1 MGVVMLTNN
10 NTLIRI
16 LALSLLVLGVS
27 SAWSGPVIQNWQTKN
42 GASVLFVST
51 SDLPMVDLRVVFDAG
66 SARDAAKPGLSL
78 LTNALLTDGAGKWDA
93 DQIALRMDSV
103 GAALGSGS
111 RRDMAWV
118 SLRTLTEQKAFDTS
132 VSTLTEII
140 KAPTF
145 LTDALERNRKMML
158 AGLQREEQSPGAVAK
173 KQFMQTVF
181 GSHPYAIH
189 GGGTK
194 ESLAV
199 ITRDDLVAFHKRYY
213 VAKNATI
220 SIVGALDRKQAES
233 LAERISSGMQAGEAA
248 PALPQVAT
256 LKQAEDKSIPFP
268 SSQSHILLGQPGM
281 HRGDPD
287 YFALYVGNHIL
298 GGSGLV
304 SLLSDEV
311 REKRGLSYS
320 VYSYFSP
327 MRADGPF
334 IMGAQTKNDQA
345 KLALDVIR
353 KTLNDYIQRGPT
365 EQELLAAKQNITGGF
380 PLNIASNGKIVE
392 YISMI
397 GFYKLPLDHLETF
410 VGKVNAITKEQI
422 KEAFKRRLHPDR
434 FVTVVVGNG
443 KG

>member
-1 MGVVMLTNN
+1 MLTK
-10 NTLIRI
+10 TLMRTV
-16 LALSLLVLGVS
+16 ALLISALVCAT
-27 SAWSGPVIQNWQTKN
+27 AWSGPVIHKWQTKS
-42 GASVLFVST
+42 GATVLFVEA

-66 SARDAAKPGLSL
+66 SARDGDKPGLSL
-78 LTNALLTDGAGKWDA
+78 LTNAVLTDGAGQWNA

-103 GAALGSGS
+103 GANLGSGS
-111 RRDMAWV
+111 LRDMAWV
-118 SLRTLTEQKAFDTS
+118 SLRTLTEKNAFETS
-132 VSTLTEII
+132 VSTLTEIL

-145 LTDALERNRKMML
+145 PQDALERNRKMML
-158 AGLQREEQSPGAVAK
+158 ASLQQEQQSPGAIAK
-173 KQFMQTVF
+173 KQFMQLLF
-181 GSHPYAIH
+181 SSHPYATH
-189 GGGTK
+189 SGGTE
-194 ESLAV
+194 ESLKA
-199 ITRDDLVAFHKRYY
+199 ITRDDLISYQQRYY

-220 SIVGALDRKQAES
+220 SIVGDLNRKQAES
-233 LAERISSGMQAGEAA
+233 LAERISSGMQAGEEA
-248 PALPQVAT
+248 PALPQVAA
-256 LKQAEDKSIPFP
+256 LKQASDKSVQFP

-334 IMGAQTKNDQA
+334 VMGAQTKNDQA

-365 EQELLAAKQNITGGF
+365 DAELKAAKQNITGGF
-380 PLNIASNGKIVE
+380 PLNISSNGKIVE

-397 GFYKLPLDHLETF
+397 GFYKLPLDHLDTF
-410 VGKVNAITKEQI
+410 VSKVNAVTKEQI
-422 KEAFKRRLHPDR
+422 KDAFKRRMHPDK
-434 FVTVVVGNG
+434 FVTVVVGNSNG
-443 KG
+443 

>member
-1 MGVVMLTNN
+1 MRTVAL
-10 NTLIRI
+10 LIS
-16 LALSLLVLGVS
+16 ALVCAT
-27 SAWSGPVIQNWQTKN
+27 AWSGPVIHKWQTKS
-42 GASVLFVST
+42 GATVLFVEA

-66 SARDAAKPGLSL
+66 SARDGDKPGLSL
-78 LTNALLTDGAGKWDA
+78 LTNAVLTDGAGQWNA

-103 GAALGSGS
+103 GANLGSGS
-111 RRDMAWV
+111 LRDMAWV
-118 SLRTLTEQKAFDTS
+118 SLRTLTEKNAFETS
-132 VSTLTEII
+132 VSTLTEIL

-145 LTDALERNRKMML
+145 PQDALERNRKMML
-158 AGLQREEQSPGAVAK
+158 ASLQQEQQSPGAIAK
-173 KQFMQTVF
+173 KQFMQLLF

-189 GGGTK
+189 SGGTE
-194 ESLAV
+194 ESLKA
-199 ITRDDLVAFHKRYY
+199 ITRDDLISYQQRYY

-220 SIVGALDRKQAES
+220 SIVGDLDRKQAES
-233 LAERISSGMQAGEAA
+233 LAERISSGMQAGEEA
-248 PALPQVAT
+248 PALPQVAA
-256 LKQAEDKSIPFP
+256 LKQASDKSVQFP

-334 IMGAQTKNDQA
+334 VMGAQTKNDQA

-365 EQELLAAKQNITGGF
+365 DAELKAAKQNITGGF
-380 PLNIASNGKIVE
+380 PLNISSNGKIVE

-397 GFYKLPLDHLETF
+397 GFYKLPLDHLDTF
-410 VGKVNAITKEQI
+410 VSKVNAVTKEQI
-422 KEAFKRRLHPDR
+422 KDAFKRRLHPDK
-434 FVTVVVGNG
+434 FVTVVVGNS